1 MTSRLSSLTLLLIV
15 AGLGACSRAKA
26 PEPTE
31 RTQAGGSAGHDSV
44 ADSTVEST
52 GKPAADEAPKEE
64 VAKGGDEDAAPAP
77 VVGAKT
83 AVATVQRFVETM
95 TAIGSVV
102 PRPGH
107 YAELAPPAATRVT
120 HIYVGAGEAVDVGA
134 PLVEF
139 DRAPFD
145 AAAAGAAANL
155 TVAQQA
161 YERVQRLAA
170 AGIAPRK
177 DVDQAAADL
186 AQAQT
191 TEITAR
197 RAQEFSTLRA
207 PLAGVVTHQSA
218 VLGASVDPSLPIVG
232 VADLDAL
239 DIVLGLSPSE
249 RPHVHRGDSVLVAA
263 GPGGSAGE
271 PLGRGVVAAVGVVLD
286 TASRTLAVRVRIAHP
301 TRALSIGETV
311 TGRITIGIHPQALT
325 IPVQALVPDGDG
337 LKVFVVGSDGLA
349 HARPVTVAA
358 RTEALAEITDG
369 LRAGETVVT
378 EGAFGVEDNAKV
390 VPIK

>member
-1 MTSRLSSLTLLLIV
+1 MTHRMLVHTVLLVV
-15 AGLGACSRAKA
+15 AGSAACSRSKPEA
-26 PEPTE
+26 PD
-31 RTQAGGSAGHDSV
+31 GGAHAAVGRDSV
-44 ADSTVEST
+44 ADSTRET
-52 GKPAADEAPKEE
+52 QGKSAGDEAAQES
-64 VAKGGDEDAAPAP
+64 VVKGGDEEAAPAP

-95 TAIGSVV
+95 TVIGSVA

-107 YAELAPPAATRVT
+107 YAELAAPAPTRVT
-120 HIYVGAGEAVDVGA
+120 RIYVGAGEAVHVGA

-145 AAAAGAAANL
+145 AAAAGAAAGL
-155 TVAQQA
+155 TVAQHA

-170 AGIAPRK
+170 AGIVPRK

-197 RAQEFSTLRA
+197 RAQELSTLRA

-218 VLGASVDPSLPIVG
+218 VLGASVDPSQALVG
-232 VADLDAL
+232 VADPDAF

-249 RPHVHRGDSVLVAA
+249 RPRVKPGDSVRVAA
-263 GPGGSAGE
+263 GQAGATGE
-271 PLGRGVVAAVGVVLD
+271 SLGRGVVVSVGVALD
-286 TASRTLAVRVRIAHP
+286 SSSRTLAVRVHIARP
-301 TRALSIGETV
+301 TRPLSIGETV
-311 TGRITIGIHPQALT
+311 TGEITVGVHPKALT
-325 IPVQALVPDGDG
+325 IPVQALVPEGDG
-337 LKVFVVGSDGLA
+337 LKVFVVGADGLA
-349 HARPVTVAA
+349 HARPVTVAG
-358 RTEALAEITDG
+358 RTEAWAEITEG

-378 EGAFGVEDNAKV
+378 EGAYGVEDSAKV